1 MEIFAVTFIFEWPHY
16 MKAVVLIV
24 QDIRTSMK
32 RIRQGVEKKD
42 EQTIDGEELK
52 SIEMS
57 LGKMVQDFR

>member
-1 MEIFAVTFIFEWPHY
+1 MSNFDPLNIYNVDEF
-16 MKAVVLIV
+16 
-24 QDIRTSMK
+24 SMK